1 MKANWFLLK
10 SVFLTA
16 GICLCGACD
25 DDDDCKVAYF
35 PRHYESISMGTVDN
49 GNILTDKGNTLAID
63 SSAVERALAEGER
76 VFLSCDI
83 LERED
88 EHRYRVKV
96 NKYFQLLDKDCIS
109 LSAIDADTLGRNP
122 INVSKAWFGGGY
134 LNMRMELETDPSS
147 NVSHWVNLA
156 YDDER
161 STADTIRLRLYHNAF
176 GDTIRTRLGA
186 ADASFDIRD
195 FVTSEKV
202 YVVLEW
208 PWYDRHGQ
216 ITAYTDG
223 GYYTASNQEETENST
238 DMADEGGVNIH

>member
-1 MKANWFLLK
+1 M
-10 SVFLTA
+10 
-16 GICLCGACD
+16 
-25 DDDDCKVAYF
+25 
-35 PRHYESISMGTVDN
+35 
-49 GNILTDKGNTLAID
+49 
-63 SSAVERALAEGER
+63 
-76 VFLSCDI
+76 FLSCDI

-195 FVTSEKV
+195 FVTSRKGICRV
-202 YVVLEW
+202 GMAVVR
-208 PWYDRHGQ
+208 PSRADYGIHGWRILYRIQ
-216 ITAYTDG
+216 SG
-223 GYYTASNQEETENST
+223 GNRKFHRY
-238 DMADEGGVNIH
+238 GR

>member
-1 MKANWFLLK
+1 M
-10 SVFLTA
+10 
-16 GICLCGACD
+16 
-25 DDDDCKVAYF
+25 
-35 PRHYESISMGTVDN
+35 
-49 GNILTDKGNTLAID
+49 
-63 SSAVERALAEGER
+63 
-76 VFLSCDI
+76 
-83 LERED
+83 
-88 EHRYRVKV
+88 
-96 NKYFQLLDKDCIS
+96 
-109 LSAIDADTLGRNP
+109 
-122 INVSKAWFGGGY
+122 
-134 LNMRMELETDPSS
+134 
-147 NVSHWVNLA
+147 SHWVNLA